1 LGAAIDRIKR
11 AREARTTLEELFQR
25 AANVLVIHYSCES
38 FYDRKDG
45 RTPRITSVAV
55 RNLRTGQ
62 THSFSIH
69 KQAEIT
75 GVAPASITAEYD
87 RLEKEM
93 LAEYFEFVRT
103 QQGFSW
109 VHWNMRDI
117 NYGFAA
123 IEHRYRVL
131 GGSPVTIEDSRKFDL
146 ARLLPAAYGMQY
158 IGHPRLESLVKRN
171 GITMLDFLSGRD
183 EAEAF
188 DRGDYVRLHQ
198 STLRKVDVLASILER
213 AAEGN
218 LETDAKWYHRYG
230 LSPAAVGEVLKEHW
244 IFVVLAFLAGIASF
258 AGLYFTAWPHKP

>member
-1 LGAAIDRIKR
+1 MGAAAERIKR
-11 AREARTTLEELFQR
+11 AREARRTLENLFHR
-25 AANVLVIHYSCES
+25 APNVLVIHYSCES

-45 RTPRITSVAV
+45 RTPRVTSIAV
-55 RNLRTGQ
+55 RNLSTGQ

-69 KQAEIT
+69 KQAEVI
-75 GVAPASITAEYD
+75 GVAPASNTAEYD

-109 VHWNMRDI
+109 IHWNMRDV

-123 IEHRYRVL
+123 IDHRFRVL
-131 GGSPVTIEDSRKFDL
+131 GGTPISLEDSRKFDL
-146 ARLLPAAYGMQY
+146 ARLLPAAYGMKY

-171 GITMLDFLSGRD
+171 SITMLDFLAGKE

-188 DRGDYVRLHQ
+188 ESGNYVRLHQ

-213 AAEGN
+213 AAEGS
-218 LETDAKWYHRYG
+218 LKTDAKWYDRYG
-230 LSPAAVGEVLKEHW
+230 PSPETVGEVLKEHW
-244 IFVVLAFLAGIASF
+244 AFVLFAFLAGIASL
-258 AGLYFTAWPHKP
+258 AGLYFTLWPRRP